1 VDDRDAPGPRDEQC
15 HGGRDELGGDRE
27 GRSESGGA
35 ARTVEQGT
43 DRARSAASTSIDAPA
58 RTPDMSRAVT
68 AWFDMAGQMMKLQRQ
83 FVASML
89 SAGNPNARNTTKV

>member
-1 VDDRDAPGPRDEQC
+1 
-15 HGGRDELGGDRE
+15 
-27 GRSESGGA
+27 
-35 ARTVEQGT
+35 
-43 DRARSAASTSIDAPA
+43 
-58 RTPDMSRAVT
+58 MSRAVT